1 MLWYL
6 SVRSSFVLNFL
17 AAVQF
22 RISLI
27 FGNGVGSDIVTSF
40 LGMQS
45 IRNLDSTLF
54 AFGLVKRNT
63 QFVDCDGTSLPV
75 FSSWLTFSITWY
87 LNLCS
92 SHLFFGCHVLPGMTL
107 M

>member
-1 MLWYL
+1 MLWYP
-6 SVRSSFVLNFL
+6 SVRSSFDLNFL

-22 RISLI
+22 KISLI

-40 LGMQS
+40 LSMQL
-45 IRNLDSTLF
+45 IKNLGSTLF

-63 QFVDCDGTSLPV
+63 QFVNYDGTSLPV
-75 FSSWLTFSITWY
+75 FSSWFTFSVTWG

-92 SHLFFGCHVLPGMTL
+92 SHVFVGCHILPGMTL